1 MEASLCNYVEIETPV
16 MTQVVFVGESVNRGL
31 KFHEIKRSDVHL
43 SHLHESVDYCDKG
56 VEVGDTGDGVGF

>member
-1 MEASLCNYVEIETPV
+1 
-16 MTQVVFVGESVNRGL
+16 MTQVVFVGESVNQGL
-31 KFHEIKRSDVHL
+31 KFREIKRSDVHL